1 MSLSIVSK
9 QKTKRARYFTYIFM
23 VAFSL
28 ILVWAYNFEI
38 ERSIRT
44 QGQIVSAD
52 KTQIV
57 QSPEAGVIEEIKFK
71 EGAIV
76 KKGEVLI
83 VLEKE
88 RAKASYTDSLG
99 KVSALKATLC
109 RLQAEVYAKPLVFPK
124 DLLQYKEFVSNQTDL
139 YKRRKQAIDEDIATL
154 NESLSFAAEEL
165 QMNKNLLKTGDVGKL
180 EILKLQRQITDMKGQ
195 IAAKKNKY
203 FQDAQ
208 AEMTKVQEELST
220 QEQTL
225 LDRKQLLEHTTLI
238 SPMDGIV
245 NKINFT
251 TIGAVVKPGDEIVEL
266 LPTESDLIV
275 EVKIQ
280 PIDMSHLVKGLKAI
294 IKLDAYDFSIYG
306 AMIGE
311 VDYIS
316 SDSLTEQGRNGD
328 TIYYKAK
335 IRIKEKE
342 FRNKFANQ
350 IQINPGMTVTVDI
363 KTGSR
368 TVLEYITKPITK
380 TISESLSEK

>member
-1 MSLSIVSK
+1 MSLSIINK
-9 QKTKRARYFTYIFM
+9 QKTKRARYFTYIFI

-28 ILVWAYNFEI
+28 LLVWAYNFEI

-57 QSPEAGVIEEIKFK
+57 QSPESGVIEEIKFK
-71 EGAIV
+71 EGDSV
-76 KKGEVLI
+76 KKGDVLVI
-83 VLEKE
+83 LEKE
-88 RAKASYTDSLG
+88 RAKAAYTDTLG
-99 KVSALKATLC
+99 KVSALRVTLA
-109 RLQAEVYAKPLVFPK
+109 RLQAEVYGKPLIFSK
-124 DLLQYKEFVSNQTDL
+124 DLLQYKEFISNQTDL
-139 YKRRKQAIDEDIATL
+139 YKRRKQAIDEDISTL
-154 NESLSFAAEEL
+154 NESLNFATQEL
-165 QMNKNLLKTGDVGKL
+165 EMNKNLLKTGDVGKL

-225 LDRKQLLEHTTLI
+225 LDRKQLLEHTTLV
-238 SPMDGIV
+238 SPMNGIV

-350 IQINPGMTVTVDI
+350 IQVNPGMTVTVDI
-363 KTGSR
+363 KTGTR
-368 TVLEYITKPITK
+368 TVFEYITKPITK

>member
-1 MSLSIVSK
+1 MSLSIINK
-9 QKTKRARYFTYIFM
+9 QKTKRARYFTYIFI

-28 ILVWAYNFEI
+28 ILLWAYNFEI

-76 KKGEVLI
+76 KKGDLLI

-88 RAKASYTDSLG
+88 RAKASYTDTLG

-109 RLQAEVYAKPLVFPK
+109 RLQAEVYDKPLVFSK

-154 NESLSFAAEEL
+154 NESLSFATEEL

>member
-1 MSLSIVSK
+1 MSLSIINK
-9 QKTKRARYFTYIFM
+9 QKTKRARYFTYIFI

-57 QSPEAGVIEEIKFK
+57 QSPESGVIEEIKFK
-71 EGAIV
+71 EGDSV
-76 KKGEVLI
+76 KKGDILVI
-83 VLEKE
+83 LEKE
-88 RAKASYTDSLG
+88 RAKAAYTDTLG
-99 KVSALKATLC
+99 KVSALRVTLA
-109 RLQAEVYAKPLVFPK
+109 RLQAEVYGKPLIFSK
-124 DLLQYKEFVSNQTDL
+124 DLLQYKEFISNQTDL
-139 YKRRKQAIDEDIATL
+139 YKRRKQAIDEDISTL
-154 NESLSFAAEEL
+154 NESLNFATQEL
-165 QMNKNLLKTGDVGKL
+165 EMNKNLLKTGDVGKL

-225 LDRKQLLEHTTLI
+225 LDRKQLLEHTTLV
-238 SPMDGIV
+238 SPMNGIV

>member
-1 MSLSIVSK
+1 MSLSIINK
-9 QKTKRARYFTYIFM
+9 QKTKRARYFTYIFI

-28 ILVWAYNFEI
+28 LLVWAYNFEI

-57 QSPEAGVIEEIKFK
+57 QSPESGVIEEIKFK
-71 EGAIV
+71 EGDSV
-76 KKGEVLI
+76 KKGDVLVI
-83 VLEKE
+83 LEKE
-88 RAKASYTDSLG
+88 RAKAAYTDTLG
-99 KVSALKATLC
+99 KVSALRVTLA
-109 RLQAEVYAKPLVFPK
+109 RLQAEVYGKPLVFSK
-124 DLLQYKEFVSNQTDL
+124 DLLQYKEFISNQTDL
-139 YKRRKQAIDEDIATL
+139 YKRRKQAIDEDISTL
-154 NESLSFAAEEL
+154 NESLNFATQEL
-165 QMNKNLLKTGDVGKL
+165 EMNKNLLKTGDVGKL

-225 LDRKQLLEHTTLI
+225 LDRKQLLEHTTLV
-238 SPMDGIV
+238 SPMNGIV

>member
-1 MSLSIVSK
+1 MSLSIINK
-9 QKTKRARYFTYIFM
+9 QKTKNARYFTYIFI

-28 ILVWAYNFEI
+28 ILIWSYNFEI

-57 QSPEAGVIEEIKFK
+57 QSPDAGVIEIVKFK
-71 EGAIV
+71 EGDSV
-76 KKGEVLI
+76 KKGDVLV

-88 RAKASYTDSLG
+88 RAKAAYMDTLG
-99 KVSALKATLC
+99 KVSALRVTLA
-109 RLQAEVYAKPLVFPK
+109 RLKAEVYGKPLAFSS
-124 DLLQYKEFVSNQTDL
+124 DLLSFKEFISNQTDL

-154 NESLSFAAEEL
+154 NEGLEL
-165 QMNKNLLKTGDVGKL
+165 AHQELELNKKLLLTGDVGKL
-180 EILKLQRQITDMKGQ
+180 EILKLERQITEMKGQ
-195 IAAKKNKY
+195 ISAKKNKY

-208 AEMTKVQEELST
+208 AEMTKVQEDLAT

-225 LDRKQLLEHTTLI
+225 LDRKQLLEHTTLL
-238 SPMDGIV
+238 SPMDGVV
-245 NKINFT
+245 NKISFT
-251 TIGAVVKPGDEIVEL
+251 TVGAVVKPGDEVVEL

-280 PIDMSHLVKGLKAI
+280 PTDMSHLVKGLKAI

-316 SDSLTEQGRNGD
+316 PDSLTEQSKNGN

-350 IQINPGMTVTVDI
+350 IQVNPGMTVTVDI
-363 KTGSR
+363 KTGTR
-368 TVLEYITKPITK
+368 TVFEYITKPITK